1 MIVGGLAI
9 HLLRNWI
16 CSLDPDMSHK
26 VLHAF
31 LQLVLMF
38 SLLTFDVARG
48 SYTLL
53 DFRVLY
59 VGMNHVSATTLS
71 CSCSAIFL
79 TLIKAD
85 YWITW

>member
-9 HLLRNWI
+9 HLLRNCI
-16 CSLDPDMSHK
+16 CSLDPDTSHK

-31 LQLVLMF
+31 LELVLMF

-53 DFRVLY
+53 DFRV
-59 VGMNHVSATTLS
+59 
-71 CSCSAIFL
+71 
-79 TLIKAD
+79 
-85 YWITW
+85 